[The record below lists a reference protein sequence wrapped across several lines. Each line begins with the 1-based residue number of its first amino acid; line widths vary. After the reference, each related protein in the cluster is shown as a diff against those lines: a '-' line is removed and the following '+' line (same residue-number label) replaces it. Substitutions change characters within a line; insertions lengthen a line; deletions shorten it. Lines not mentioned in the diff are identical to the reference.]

1 MEGGRRVKHRRER
14 YRGRRWFFAWWT
26 GGRSEDDWGEPVAC
40 FIEERNALE
49 AKRQLER
56 EGHTTSIRPFRIT
69 YRDEQEK
76 RTWLADYEG

>member
-1 MEGGRRVKHRRER
+1 MVDWREIDSYGVFVK
-14 YRGRRWFFAWWT
+14 RGVTPW
-26 GGRSEDDWGEPVAC
+26 GEDDWGEPVAC